1 MMMSTE
7 PEDEDEGAYQNCKMS
22 EETRASVTVFT
33 QMLVTAEENGVRW
46 LFAPQ
51 ALEIFQS
58 LFGSNDY
65 WSVDGESAIME
76 LEDQV
81 VALFTA
87 REKDLQTDW
96 RAMYHCWRALL
107 TEIY

>member
-1 MMMSTE
+1 MMMSNE
-7 PEDEDEGAYQNCKMS
+7 PDDEDAYQNCKMS
-22 EETRASVTVFT
+22 EETRATITVFT

-46 LFAPQ
+46 LFAPR

-58 LFGSNDY
+58 LFASG
-65 WSVDGESAIME
+65 GSAIRA

-81 VALFTA
+81 VALFKA

-107 TEIY
+107 TEIYQSQNKPAVV